1 MSANVK
7 KDSKN
12 KMFTVSSDDTT
23 TQMSFKDVDNF
34 KESRGFIGAG
44 AFCALFGPV
53 LITGMFNSSS
63 GGHSIPDALNNKQ
76 ARAICLEESYNKK
89 SPGSDNMVNLSAPEI
104 QACADKKVAQA
115 KEQRRADIKNYYE
128 QKDRFQKV
136 FTMASTVPGLGML
149 AFGLG
154 SNIRL
159 RMKKPGIKHAAKQ
172 LNESDRPYEMY

>member
-1 MSANVK
+1 MPNVT

-23 TQMSFKDVDNF
+23 TRMSFKDVNNY

-44 AFCALFGPV
+44 AFMALFGPV
-53 LITGMFNSSS
+53 VITGMFNSSS
-63 GGHSIPDALNNKQ
+63 GGHPIPDALNNKQ
-76 ARAICLEESYNKK
+76 ATAICLQENYNKK

-115 KEQRRADIKNYYE
+115 RVKRRADIKNYYE
-128 QKDRFQKV
+128 NKDNFQKI
-136 FTMASTVPGLGML
+136 FTMVSSVPGLGML
-149 AFGLG
+149 VFGLG
-154 SNIRL
+154 ANICL
-159 RMKKPGIKHAAKQ
+159 RMEKPGIKHAAKQ

>member
-1 MSANVK
+1 MPNVK

-34 KESRGFIGAG
+34 KESRGYIGVG

-76 ARAICLEESYNKK
+76 ATAICLEENYSKK

-115 KEQRRADIKNYYE
+115 RVKRRADIKNYYE
-128 QKDRFQKV
+128 QEETITKA
-136 FTMASTVPGLGML
+136 FTVASTVPGLGML

-154 SNIRL
+154 ANIRL
-159 RMKKPGIKHAAKQ
+159 RIKKPGIKHAAKQ